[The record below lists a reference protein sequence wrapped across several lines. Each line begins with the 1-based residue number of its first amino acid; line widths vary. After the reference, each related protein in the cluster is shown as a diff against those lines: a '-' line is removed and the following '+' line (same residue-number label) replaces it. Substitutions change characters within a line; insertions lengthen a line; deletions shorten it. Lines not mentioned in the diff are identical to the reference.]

1 MVEMLMTPETKALID
16 ERKNE
21 YTGGKVKDANYDKL
35 VAAIPYWK
43 PTREIR
49 TFGIS
54 AIQQICGCGFKD
66 AMELR
71 DTLEYQGGLPTKKW
85 SDGI

>member
-1 MVEMLMTPETKALID
+1 MLFTPETKALID
-16 ERKNE
+16 ERRQL
-21 YTGGKVKDANYDKL
+21 YTGGKVKYENYDKV

-54 AIQQICGCGFKD
+54 AIQEICGCGFKD
-66 AMELR
+66 ALELK
-71 DTLEYQGGLPTKKW
+71 DTLEYQGGLPTRKW
-85 SDGI
+85 GDG

>member
-1 MVEMLMTPETKALID
+1 MQYTPKTKVQKVERAD
-16 ERKNE
+16 R
-21 YTGGKVKDANYDKL
+21 YTGGKVKDENYDKL

-49 TFGIS
+49 VFGIS
-54 AIQQICGCGFKD
+54 AIQEICGCGFKD

-71 DTLEYQGGLPTKKW
+71 DTLEYQGGLPTRKW

>member
-1 MVEMLMTPETKALID
+1 MLMTPETKALID

>member
-1 MVEMLMTPETKALID
+1 MLFTPETKALID
-16 ERKNE
+16 ERRKI
-21 YTGGKVKDANYDKL
+21 YTGGKVKDENYDKL

-54 AIQQICGCGFKD
+54 AIQQICNCGFKD

-71 DTLEYQGGLPTKKW
+71 DTLEYQGGLPKRKW
-85 SDGI
+85 SDGF

>member
-1 MVEMLMTPETKALID
+1 MLMTPETKALID
-16 ERKNE
+16 SRKE
-21 YTGGKVKDANYDKL
+21 IYKGGKIKDANYDKL

-49 TFGIS
+49 VFGIS
-54 AIQQICGCGFKD
+54 AIQQICKCGFKD
-66 AMELR
+66 AIELK

-85 SDGI
+85 SDGF